1 MAHDYTAKIT
11 SSTRPELMPREEE
24 KAFIAAIRKA
34 KNVQEIH
41 AALEL
46 LPLPP
51 SDSPTE
57 PPETLGD
64 LWLAILQENSAG
76 GLKDGSI

>member
-1 MAHDYTAKIT
+1 MSK
-11 SSTRPELMPREEE
+11 EEE

-34 KNVQEIH
+34 RNISEIH
-41 AALEL
+41 AALEM

-51 SDSPTE
+51 SDSPTG

-64 LWLAILQENSAG
+64 MALAILQETSAG
-76 GLKDGSI
+76 GLKDGLI